1 MKFLCV
7 ECDAQMASVE
17 KTDPGDGS
25 LALLFRC
32 PRCRR
37 QIAMLTN
44 PMETQMVSSLCVSM
58 GDTKA
63 TEPEPFAGISSHL
76 ETGSGDPPGDGG
88 PEVAPAWN
96 EAAETRLAR
105 IPGFVRGMVRRLYSD
120 WANEHGVLEITEEM
134 MDQARAELGLEG
146 MQDH

>member
-7 ECDAQMASVE
+7 ECDAQMASVQ

-37 QIAMLTN
+37 EIAMLTN
-44 PMETQMVSSLCVSM
+44 PMETQMVSSLCVSV
-58 GDTKA
+58 GDTAA
-63 TEPEPFAGISSHL
+63 TAPEPFAAVGSHL
-76 ETGSGDPPGDGG
+76 DSGGEGPHRDDG
-88 PEVAPAWN
+88 PAPSWS

-105 IPGFVRGMVRRLYSD
+105 IPGFVRGMVRRLYAD
-120 WANEHGVLEITEEM
+120 WAREHRVAVITVEM
-134 MDQARAELGLEG
+134 MDQARSELGLEELQG
-146 MQDH
+146 L

>member
-7 ECDAQMASVE
+7 ECDAQMASVQ

-37 QIAMLTN
+37 EIAMLAN
-44 PMETQMVSSLCVSM
+44 PMETQMVSSLCVSV
-58 GDTKA
+58 GDTVA
-63 TEPEPFAGISSHL
+63 AAPEPFAGVGSHL
-76 ETGSGDPPGDGG
+76 DSGAEGARRDGE
-88 PEVAPAWN
+88 PAPSWS

-105 IPGFVRGMVRRLYSD
+105 IPGFVRGMVRRLYAD
-120 WANEHGVLEITEEM
+120 WAREHGVAVITVEM
-134 MDQARAELGLEG
+134 MDRARSELGLEG
-146 MQDH
+146 M

>member
-7 ECDAQMASVE
+7 ACDAQMESVQ

-37 QIAMLTN
+37 EMAMLTN
-44 PMETQMVSSLCVSM
+44 PMETKMVSSLCVSVA
-58 GDTKA
+58 DEA
-63 TEPEPFAGISSHL
+63 PAVPEPFAGVGSHL
-76 ETGSGDPPGDGG
+76 DTGTDRAQRGDG
-88 PEVAPAWN
+88 PAPSWS

-105 IPGFVRGMVRRLYSD
+105 IPGFVRGMVRRLYAD
-120 WANEHGVLEITEEM
+120 WAREHGVAVITVEM
-134 MDQARAELGLEG
+134 MDQARSELGLEG
-146 MQDH
+146 M

>member
-32 PRCRR
+32 PSCQRE
-37 QIAMLTN
+37 IALLTN
-44 PMETQMVSSLCVSM
+44 PMETQMVSSLCVSV

-63 TEPEPFAGISSHL
+63 MAPEPFAGIGSHL
-76 ETGSGDPPGDGG
+76 ETGGGAGGDG
-88 PEVAPAWN
+88 PEGAPAWS

-120 WANEHGVLEITEEM
+120 WAKEHGFAEITVEM
-134 MDQARAELGLEG
+134 MDEARSELGLEG
-146 MQDH
+146 VQDL